1 MARSSAK
8 AAIATLLTVIS
19 FFLPGGLTHHRSP
32 TTYIVGN
39 EFGWDLSIPADTWAS
54 DKTFYIF
61 SVQTNVNQFIF
72 RYDYQLDNML
82 VVNQTGYETCIPNEG
97 YIEYNTG
104 EDMIQLAYGGNY
116 FIGTAT
122 PGDCWGGMKLAINA
136 LAPDN
141 KD

>member
-8 AAIATLLTVIS
+8 ATIAALLTIIC

-32 TTYIVGN
+32 TTYIVGD
-39 EFGWDLSIPADTWAS
+39 EFGWDLSIPADTWAR
-54 DKTFYIF
+54 DKTFYAGDIL
-61 SVQTNVNQFIF
+61 VF
-72 RYDYQLDNML
+72 RYDYQLENML

-97 YIEYNTG
+97 YIEYDTG
-104 EDMIQLAYGGNY
+104 EDTIQLVYGGNY

-122 PGDCWGGMKLAINA
+122 PGDCCGGMKLAINA

>member
-8 AAIATLLTVIS
+8 AAIAILLTVIS

-54 DKTFYIF
+54 DKTFYAGDI
-61 SVQTNVNQFIF
+61 
-72 RYDYQLDNML
+72 L
-82 VVNQTGYETCIPNEG
+82 
-97 YIEYNTG
+97 EYNTG